1 MPLKRACP
9 MIDLRPLLL
18 VAAGLAGCGSE
29 AQEAADERPNLLVIY
44 TDDQRFDAWSMGGSP
59 YIETPHLDR
68 IAQEGAW
75 FPRSYASTSRCC
87 PSRASFLTGMSS
99 HSTGVIS
106 NHPDFDVLER
116 HPSFVDALDQ
126 AGYDT
131 AYIGKWH
138 LPNAGAQPV
147 RGFDH
152 WVSYEGPGKH
162 FDQSFNVD
170 GEMRTSTG
178 HQADLLVDYA
188 LEFISQERDGPFC
201 LIVAFKNPH
210 VPLTPAAP
218 FAGSIDPA
226 SVRLPASLDDD
237 PASLNGFY
245 ARLVTS
251 EDSRHAIE
259 DREAFKAEVAHYN
272 ELVLSVDA
280 GVGRLFDALE
290 TSQQLDQ
297 TAILF
302 TTDNGQLLGE
312 HGLQQKGISY
322 EPSIRTPL
330 AMRLPGRIPAGTR
343 APGLALNLDLAPT
356 LLELAGVA
364 PLKPMDGRSLL
375 PELTGKAEGRERFLY
390 LAPGFGGGK
399 VVERAMVERRYKYV
413 RLHAEGHTEEMLFDL
428 EQDPDERVN
437 LMRRPALQSEV
448 VRLRDLMDAELSR
461 LGE

>member
-1 MPLKRACP
+1 
-9 MIDLRPLLL
+9 MIDLRLMLL
-18 VAAGLAGCGSE
+18 VLGLAGCGE
-29 AQEAADERPNLLVIY
+29 QADERPNLLVIY
-44 TDDQRFDAWSMGGSP
+44 TDDQRFDAWSMGGST
-59 YIETPHLDR
+59 YIQTPHLDR

-87 PSRASFLTGMSS
+87 PSRASFLTGKSS
-99 HSTGVIS
+99 HTTGVVS
-106 NHPDFDVLER
+106 NHPDFDVLQR
-116 HPSFVDALDQ
+116 HASFVDALDQ

-138 LPNAGAQPV
+138 LPNPGAGPV

-162 FDQSFNVD
+162 FDQAFNVD
-170 GEMRTSTG
+170 GEQRASTG
-178 HQADLLVDYA
+178 HQADVLVDYA
-188 LEFISQERDGPFC
+188 LEFMGQERDGPFC
-201 LIVAFKNPH
+201 LILAFKNPH

-218 FAGSIDPA
+218 FAGSIDPE
-226 SVRLPASLDDD
+226 SIRLPASLDDD

-245 ARLVTS
+245 ARLATS
-251 EDSRHAIE
+251 EDSRHAID
-259 DREAFKAEVAHYN
+259 DRAAFKAQVAHYN
-272 ELVLSVDA
+272 ELVMSVDA
-280 GVGRLFDALE
+280 GVGRLFDGLE
-290 TSQQLDQ
+290 ASGMLER

-330 AMRLPGRIPAGTR
+330 ALRLPGRIPAGVR

-356 LLELAGVA
+356 LLDLAGVQ
-364 PLKPMDGRSLL
+364 PLEPMDGRSLL
-375 PELTGKAEGRERFLY
+375 PELAGEQPGRERFLY

-399 VVERAMVERRYKYV
+399 VIERAIVELRYKYV
-413 RLHAEGHTEEMLFDL
+413 RLQAEGQTEELLFDL
-428 EQDPDERVN
+428 EQDPDERSN
-437 LMRRPALQSEV
+437 LAEQPAQASELE
-448 VRLRDLMDAELSR
+448 RLRALMDAELSA

>member
-1 MPLKRACP
+1 
-9 MIDLRPLLL
+9 MIDLRWFLL
-18 VAAGLAGCGSE
+18 AACLAGCGGASE
-29 AQEAADERPNLLVIY
+29 GTRESGGDERPNLLVIY

-59 YIETPHLDR
+59 YLKTPNLDR
-68 IAQEGAW
+68 IALEGAW

-87 PSRASFLTGMSS
+87 PSRASFLTGKNS
-99 HSTGVIS
+99 HETGVIS

-116 HPSFVDALDQ
+116 HASFVDALDQ

-138 LPNAGAQPV
+138 LPNPGAAPV

-162 FDQSFNVD
+162 FDQVFNVD
-170 GEMRTSTG
+170 GEQRASQG
-178 HQADLLVDYA
+178 HQADVLVDYA
-188 LEFISQERDGPFC
+188 IEFIGQEREGPFC

-226 SVRLPASLDDD
+226 SVQLPASLDDD

-245 ARLVTS
+245 ARLATS
-251 EDSRHAIE
+251 AESRHAIE
-259 DREAFKAEVAHYN
+259 DRAALREQVARYN
-272 ELVLSVDA
+272 ELVMSVDA
-280 GVGRLFDALE
+280 GVGRLFEALE
-290 TSQQLDQ
+290 QSQQLER

-330 AMRLPGRIPAGTR
+330 ALRLPGRIPAGLT

-356 LLELAGVA
+356 LLDLAGVE
-364 PLKPMDGRSLL
+364 PLEPMSGRSLL
-375 PELTGKAEGRERFLY
+375 PELAGEAPGREYFLY

-399 VVERAMVERRYKYV
+399 VIERALVERRYKYV
-413 RLHAEGHTEEMLFDL
+413 RLQAEGHTEELLFDL
-428 EQDPDERVN
+428 ERDPDERVN
-437 LMRRPALQSEV
+437 LVPDAALEPQLE
-448 VRLRDLMDAELSR
+448 RLRSLMDAELAL